1 MASVDSVWSSRKI
14 AKLAC
19 ENVIYMYLTGNE
31 KPDFRTIC
39 NFKRECKGLLE
50 ETFKKTVVVAKAA
63 GIATLGHISTDGTK
77 LKANASNS
85 YTLSNEEL
93 EEIRRTIDRGI
104 PVDEEEDRLYGDKRG
119 DELLPELDSPE
130 KIRKK
135 LKELE
140 EASGKSVKRATK
152 HLIEQYA
159 HGDARQ
165 REKIREKLEKAK
177 EELTTSGQTA
187 VSLSDPEARFIYGE

>member
-1 MASVDSVWSSRKI
+1 M
-14 AKLAC
+14 
-19 ENVIYMYLTGNE
+19 
-31 KPDFRTIC
+31 
-39 NFKRECKGLLE
+39 
-50 ETFKKTVVVAKAA
+50 VAKAA

-77 LKANASNS
+77 LKANTSNS